1 MNVRGFDIVPQIS
14 DTMTYFFFVFS
25 VWVISFTL
33 SSTSLILLSA
43 ISGLPQAYTMNSSFL
58 K

>member
-33 SSTSLILLSA
+33 FSTSLILLSA
-43 ISGLPQAYTMNSSFL
+43 ISSLPQAYTMNSSFL